1 MEEGHNELSV
11 LYSVYGWLLQN
22 LFTLSMHATLFP
34 FHPHSSLIIIYAVY
48 LHLSLSFP
56 SLFYPNSAHRFRL
69 I

>member
-11 LYSVYGWLLQN
+11 LYSVYSWLLQI

-48 LHLSLSFP
+48 LYLSCHSRP
-56 SLFYPNSAHRFRL
+56 YSIL
-69 I
+69 IQPIVSV